1 MESNE
6 LTVVIV
12 TFRSEL
18 KIIDCLKSIPKNI
31 KIIVVENSNN
41 FTIKENIEKKFNF
54 CEVLTNS
61 RNLGYGAAANIG
73 YKKINT
79 DFALLINT
87 DTLINESEINEIKN
101 AFSNYGC
108 WSYGCWISSGR
119 HS

>member
-1 MESNE
+1 MD
-6 LTVVIV
+6 
-12 TFRSEL
+12 L
-18 KIIDCLKSIPKNI
+18 KIIIVSYKSLSKLDKCISHLGNNHKV
-31 KIIVVENSNN
+31 IVVENSNN

-87 DTLINESEINEIKN
+87 DTLINESEINEIKMKLLKMVM
-101 AFSNYGC
+101 
-108 WSYGCWISSGR
+108 ILL
-119 HS
+119 